1 MDKVNDLAS
10 KAFNSYNRNGS
21 SSISIEI
28 DNLKNE
34 NNEPNIKDNKQNHLL
49 DIENDIL
56 KDGNNNEIVII
67 VINELMN

>member
-1 MDKVNDLAS
+1 MNDLTS

-49 DIENDIL
+49 DIENGIL

>member
-10 KAFNSYNRNGS
+10 KAFNSYNRNES

-34 NNEPNIKDNKQNHLL
+34 NNELNIKDNKQNHLL

>member
-1 MDKVNDLAS
+1 MNDLTS